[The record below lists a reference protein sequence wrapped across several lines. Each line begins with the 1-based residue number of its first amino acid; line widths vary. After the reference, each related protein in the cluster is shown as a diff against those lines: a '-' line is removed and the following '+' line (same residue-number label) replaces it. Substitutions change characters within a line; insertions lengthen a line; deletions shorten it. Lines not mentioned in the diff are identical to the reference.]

1 MSVTAPGCASHVTV
15 CAVAWKCH
23 VMVDV
28 PASLRTVTADG
39 SNAKPV
45 VAVTLPVADGVITAS
60 PCEPVCVTLPIV
72 IDAEMVE
79 LPFATPVTRPVVA
92 LTVATVRSDEEHVTP
107 VDPGKVAPF
116 WSFAMADIAIVPL

>member
-1 MSVTAPGCASHVTV
+1 MVKSRETFAPAVAAMSVTAPGCASHVTV

-45 VAVTLPVADGVITAS
+45 VAVTSPVADGVITVKADLS
-60 PCEPVCVTLPIV
+60 KSITYGDLIG
-72 IDAEMVE
+72 
-79 LPFATPVTRPVVA
+79 
-92 LTVATVRSDEEHVTP
+92 
-107 VDPGKVAPF
+107 GKRRR
-116 WSFAMADIAIVPL
+116 IGL